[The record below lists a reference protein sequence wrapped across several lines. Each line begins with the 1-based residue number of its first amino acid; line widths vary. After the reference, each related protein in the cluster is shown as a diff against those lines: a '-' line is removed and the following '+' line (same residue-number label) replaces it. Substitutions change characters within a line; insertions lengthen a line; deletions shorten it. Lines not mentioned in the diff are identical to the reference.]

1 MALECGKMGAGRTSA
16 QKNPQ
21 EQVSTDMGKFCFF
34 KFASGTKGKLCAD
47 ALEREAKHY

>member
-1 MALECGKMGAGRTSA
+1 M

-21 EQVSTDMGKFCFF
+21 EQVSIDKGKVCFF

-47 ALEREAKHY
+47 ALEREANHY